1 MTDGQDKNDET
12 VDTAALGL
20 KSIDL
25 QPLLN
30 YAQAAI
36 GQMLGPLLA
45 GRSESVQIMRKHI
58 LRSEAELLRGLLAV
72 VEKEEQRAD
81 AAPSKERRAQRVPVE

>member
-1 MTDGQDKNDET
+1 MTDGQDKDDET
-12 VDTAALGL
+12 VDAAALGL

-36 GQMLGPLLA
+36 TQVLGPLLA
-45 GRSESVQIMRKHI
+45 GRNESVQIMRKHI

-81 AAPSKERRAQRVPVE
+81 APPKERRAQRVPVE